1 MVKSAHIFF
10 NRPYC
15 VLSSECTHTYTYSL
29 TQVPPK
35 RRFHYGIVQHS
46 RQVAMDSVCQNSN
59 QTWQHLTA
67 QQRQV
72 LAQRMVVNDE
82 YRLLYCPVPL
92 VGNGPWMKV
101 MYLLA
106 AGKDLTDISKL
117 PSKALSNRKNFVYL
131 NSFSPAE
138 QERRLRSYLKFTV
151 TRHPFLRIAN
161 AYKLKFE
168 AENSFFHE
176 RYGKEIVQ
184 KYRKDAASN
193 LKGNDVKFSEFVRY
207 LSDINN
213 HEEMN
218 EHWQSLST
226 LCRPCE
232 VGYDFLLHHETLH
245 QDSRELLGQAELQK
259 RIPVF
264 PYDTWD
270 RVSSVY
276 VHNLF
281 KQILPSL
288 IGRLVLKFA
297 NDLEAFS
304 YSSLF

>member
-1 MVKSAHIFF
+1 MPFEYF
-10 NRPYC
+10 P
-15 VLSSECTHTYTYSL
+15 CTHKHKHTHTHTHTHSVIL
-29 TQVPPK
+29 QVPLK
-35 RRFHYGIVQHS
+35 RHFQYSIFQHS
-46 RQVAMDSVCQNSN
+46 RHVAMDSVCRNSN
-59 QTWQHLTA
+59 KTWQDLTA

-72 LAQRMVVNDE
+72 LAQRIVVNDE

-101 MYLLA
+101 MYLLGT
-106 AGKDLTDISKL
+106 GKELSDI

-131 NSFSPAE
+131 NSFPAAE

-168 AENSFFHE
+168 ALNSFFHE

-184 KYRKDAASN
+184 KYRKDAGKD
-193 LKGNDVKFSEFVRY
+193 LKGNDVKFSEFIRY
-207 LSDINN
+207 LSDTGN

-218 EHWQSLST
+218 EHWQSLAT

-245 QDSRELLGQAELQK
+245 QDSREVLEQAELQK
-259 RIPVF
+259 RVPVF

-270 RVSSVY
+270 HISSVY
-276 VHNLF
+276 VHSLF
-281 KQILPSL
+281 RRISPSL
-288 IGRLVLKFA
+288 MGRLVQQFA
-297 NDLEAFS
+297 NDLDAFS